1 MNRKNDAPSNKRT
14 MKKRWIVLG
23 IVLIIVVLGAIVVG
37 VIANKNV
44 KAMNSCVD
52 SVLETL
58 KENYNVK
65 ALDVG
70 EYENMTVYG
79 LMKFDVEQYHI
90 EELGNLSVMRMNMGL
105 MQMATVVITPKDKN
119 MPLLSADYMY
129 ILSDRKCY
137 LEFYDVVKE
146 KDEAYNELLDKLSEV
161 QEEYANLKNIEVSPA
176 WYADLLT
183 VTSYKGGSFGEDL
196 ALETLLVDGLQV
208 YVDHA
213 KELPRLSDE
222 DRKEKLAI
230 TLEYTDGLIEKGGIS
245 TDVFKKELGEAETK
259 KFFGEVFFG
268 TVAE

>member
-52 SVLETL
+52 SVFETL
-58 KENYNVK
+58 KYNYNVK

-90 EELGNLSVMRMNMGL
+90 EELG
-105 MQMATVVITPKDKN
+105 
-119 MPLLSADYMY
+119 
-129 ILSDRKCY
+129 
-137 LEFYDVVKE
+137 
-146 KDEAYNELLDKLSEV
+146 
-161 QEEYANLKNIEVSPA
+161 
-176 WYADLLT
+176 
-183 VTSYKGGSFGEDL
+183 
-196 ALETLLVDGLQV
+196 
-208 YVDHA
+208 
-213 KELPRLSDE
+213 
-222 DRKEKLAI
+222 
-230 TLEYTDGLIEKGGIS
+230 
-245 TDVFKKELGEAETK
+245 EAETK

-268 TVAE
+268 TAAE

>member
-52 SVLETL
+52 SVLETM

-90 EELGNLSVMRMNMGL
+90 DELGNLSVMRMNMGL
-105 MQMATVVITPKDKN
+105 M
-119 MPLLSADYMY
+119 
-129 ILSDRKCY
+129 
-137 LEFYDVVKE
+137 
-146 KDEAYNELLDKLSEV
+146 
-161 QEEYANLKNIEVSPA
+161 
-176 WYADLLT
+176 
-183 VTSYKGGSFGEDL
+183 
-196 ALETLLVDGLQV
+196 
-208 YVDHA
+208 
-213 KELPRLSDE
+213 
-222 DRKEKLAI
+222 
-230 TLEYTDGLIEKGGIS
+230 
-245 TDVFKKELGEAETK
+245 
-259 KFFGEVFFG
+259 
-268 TVAE
+268 